1 MSIKKTLAGAAGDIV
16 AMVRTRIELFG
27 LELNVET
34 SRLFGMLGLA
44 CAALFCAVLSVA
56 VFSFLIVAY
65 FWDTPQRLI
74 AIGLLGLVYGVLGAG
89 LLARLCQQLK
99 SASKPF
105 EATLQELNRDIQ
117 MLAILKQSAMSHEES
132 PRNDA
137 VVPDADDRN
146 RL

>member
-34 SRLFGMLGLA
+34 SRLFGLLSLA
-44 CAALFCAVLSVA
+44 CVALLCAVLSVA

-74 AIGLLGLVYGVLGAG
+74 VIGLLGLVYGVLGAG

-117 MLAILKQSAMSHEES
+117 MLAILKQSAMSHEEP
-132 PRNDA
+132 PRHEA